1 MSTNNI
7 LAELLMDVL
16 ETQESKVLDRDKQDR
31 FHVEFE
37 TEISGTMEEMR
48 ADQRR
53 AYENTKDIAFS

>member
-1 MSTNNI
+1 
-7 LAELLMDVL
+7 MDVL